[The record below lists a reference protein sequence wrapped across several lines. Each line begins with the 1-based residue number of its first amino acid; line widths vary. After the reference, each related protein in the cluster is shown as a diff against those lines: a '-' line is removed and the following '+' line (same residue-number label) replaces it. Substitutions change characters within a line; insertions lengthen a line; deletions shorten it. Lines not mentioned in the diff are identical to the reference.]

1 MIVFNSSTLILLAR
15 VELLDTVL
23 AALDEKV
30 TIPKEVERE
39 CCEEKRTPDAL
50 LIQRLIEVKKIA
62 VQPLK
67 IRRLYGKILVDFPL
81 GKGEAEALALALS
94 RKARLFVTDDKRAI
108 EASKLLKIPFTT
120 AVDILVR
127 TYEKDLL
134 EKKEAQLKLE
144 ALRKYGRYKRDI
156 IEDAKSR
163 LEVR

>member
-1 MIVFNSSTLILLAR
+1 MIVFNSSALILLAK
-15 VELLDTVL
+15 VELLETFL

-39 CCEEKRTPDAL
+39 CCQEKRTPDAL
-50 LIQRLIEVKKIA
+50 LIRRLIQTKKIA

-67 IRRLYGKILVDFPL
+67 ARRLYGKILADFPL
-81 GKGEAEALALALS
+81 GKGEAEALALAFS
-94 RKARLFVTDDKRAI
+94 RKARLFATDDKRAI
-108 EASKLLKIPFTT
+108 QASKLLKIPFTT

-127 TYEKDLL
+127 MHEKALL

-144 ALRKYGRYKRDI
+144 ALCHYGRYKRDI